1 MKRAKH
7 KGGEDRDEK
16 RRRILLVITCFPFH
30 VFLSNSLRNVGVDG
44 FLRASNQS
52 SKPWSWKPGS
62 VERGGCTSIDCM
74 LEITGDILCSVYWM
88 PRNSND
94 LIRLRSFSRLG
105 GNPCNWGGFFWLHTA
120 SIFYIFRYIERLS
133 LKSSMNRGSEVFCC
147 TSQKLLGNLDP
158 NYLSSEDM
166 GGKRC
171 QGNIFYRVFI
181 EVSMQI
187 NFHPRIQEGSEYRGS
202 DDK

>member
-1 MKRAKH
+1 M
-7 KGGEDRDEK
+7 
-16 RRRILLVITCFPFH
+16 
-30 VFLSNSLRNVGVDG
+30 GVK
-44 FLRASNQS
+44 FFVVHR
-52 SKPWSWKPGS
+52 K
-62 VERGGCTSIDCM
+62 
-74 LEITGDILCSVYWM
+74 
-88 PRNSND
+88 
-94 LIRLRSFSRLG
+94 SF
-105 GNPCNWGGFFWLHTA
+105 C
-120 SIFYIFRYIERLS
+120 
-133 LKSSMNRGSEVFCC
+133 
-147 TSQKLLGNLDP
+147 GNLDP